1 MNYYEARQIICRTKV
16 RVLNKTNSKAIQEK
30 LFSLGCKWEG
40 SESKNKIIKNLDK
53 PFLYTSTGGQIIRWG
68 TSEKV
73 FDKSDYKEISVDDI
87 LNINVDEKYR
97 PFINSKECWEEMR
110 KHEPFGWISIG
121 DNSYRQIDRVLE
133 AGLLFM
139 RKDPNSW
146 GDGCIEGSWITSFEE
161 ACNTLRFADGTI
173 IGIKLE
179 E

>member
-1 MNYYEARQIICRTKV
+1 MNLYEAKQIIDDVKV
-16 RVLNKTNSKAIQEK
+16 QVCNKSNSKKIQEK
-30 LFSLGCKWEG
+30 LFSLDCGWHRSREKV
-40 SESKNKIIKNLDK
+40 IQHLDQ
-53 PFLYTSTGGQIIRWG
+53 PFLYISFGRIGFG
-68 TSEKV
+68 TSKEV
-73 FDKSDYKEISVDDI
+73 FNKSNYREISINDI
-87 LNINVDEKYR
+87 LDINVDEKYR

-139 RKDPNSW
+139 RKHPD
-146 GDGCIEGSWITSFEE
+146 DYARGSWITSFEE
-161 ACNTLRFADGTI
+161 ACDTLRFADGTI

>member
-1 MNYYEARQIICRTKV
+1 MNLYEAKQIIDAVKV
-16 RVLNKTNSKAIQEK
+16 QVYNESNSKKIQEK
-30 LFSLGCKWEG
+30 LFSLDCGWHKSRE
-40 SESKNKIIKNLDK
+40 KVIQHLDQ
-53 PFLYTSTGGQIIRWG
+53 PFLYISSGRIGFG
-68 TSEKV
+68 TSKEV
-73 FDKSDYKEISVDDI
+73 FDKSNYREISINDI
-87 LNINVDEKYR
+87 LDINVDEKYR

-161 ACNTLRFADGTI
+161 ACDTLRFADGTI

-179 E
+179 K